1 MITFH
6 QKMKNMKKNDIVLA
20 VAIITLTM
28 MACTQRKQQ
37 IAISRPSQQKS
48 EVKEVIKSGD
58 SQNNDSTAIG
68 NICLNVTREEF
79 EKQRKTFINETPKL
93 GELKIKSVSG
103 LFYNDRLAAVQII
116 SQQQDYHKKGTS
128 IDGWSMM
135 YYEKYGI
142 QHISNRNKFSF
153 EKGLKAIAVTDLSA
167 IDKPFSSFEQFM
179 ENPFNTCYKKEQL
192 YSEDDIDSIFYF
204 SPLMDRKLFRLP
216 KQRQEYYKKMINE
229 IERKEYLSD
238 ASYIV
243 SKRKI
248 CEELRVEINDIIERN
263 NEINTEKHKNDPSW
277 SVIVVAYLPLCD
289 KYNND
294 KRKKENERIRKME
307 SDRQKELNKI

>member
-1 MITFH
+1 
-6 QKMKNMKKNDIVLA
+6 MKNMKKNDIVLA

-37 IAISRPSQQKS
+37 IVISRPSQQKS
-48 EVKEVIKSGD
+48 EVEEVIKLGD

-116 SQQQDYHKKGTS
+116 SQQQDYHKKGFS

-142 QHISNRNKFSF
+142 QHISNRNKFNF

-167 IDKPFSSFEQFM
+167 TDKPFSSFEQFM

-289 KYNND
+289 KYSNYI
-294 KRKKENERIRKME
+294 RKKENERERKMK
-307 SDRQKELNKI
+307 SDRQKELDKI

>member
-1 MITFH
+1 
-6 QKMKNMKKNDIVLA
+6 MKKFDIVIF
-20 VAIITLTM
+20 VAFITLIM
-28 MACTQRKQQ
+28 MACTQKKQQ
-37 IAISRPSQQKS
+37 VATSQLSQQES
-48 EVKEVIKSGD
+48 EVKEEKKGD
-58 SQNNDSTAIG
+58 SENNDSTAIG

-79 EKQRKTFINETPKL
+79 EHQRKIFIKETPKL

-142 QHISNRNKFSF
+142 QHISNRNKFDY
-153 EKGLKAIAVTDLSA
+153 EKGMKAIAITDLSA
-167 IDKPFSSFEQFM
+167 SDKPFSSFEQFM
-179 ENPFNTCYKKEQL
+179 ENPFKTCYKEEQL
-192 YSEDDIDSIFYF
+192 YSEDDIDSIFYYF
-204 SPLMDRKLFRLP
+204 PLINRKLSRLP
-216 KQRQEYYKKMINE
+216 KYRQKYYKKIINE
-229 IERKEYLSD
+229 IEERYRKENSVLAD

-248 CEELRVEINDIIERN
+248 CEELRIEINDIIERN

-289 KYNND
+289 KYDNN
-294 KRKKENERIRKME
+294 KRRKENERKRKME
-307 SDRQKELNKI
+307 SDRQEDIKVVIL

>member
-48 EVKEVIKSGD
+48 EVEEVIKLGD

-153 EKGLKAIAVTDLSA
+153 EKGLKA
-167 IDKPFSSFEQFM
+167 
-179 ENPFNTCYKKEQL
+179 
-192 YSEDDIDSIFYF
+192 
-204 SPLMDRKLFRLP
+204 RL
-216 KQRQEYYKKMINE
+216 
-229 IERKEYLSD
+229 D
-238 ASYIV
+238 
-243 SKRKI
+243 
-248 CEELRVEINDIIERN
+248 
-263 NEINTEKHKNDPSW
+263 
-277 SVIVVAYLPLCD
+277 
-289 KYNND
+289 
-294 KRKKENERIRKME
+294 
-307 SDRQKELNKI
+307 

>member
-1 MITFH
+1 MRRF
-6 QKMKNMKKNDIVLA
+6 DIVLA
-20 VAIITLTM
+20 FAIIILTVI
-28 MACTQRKQQ
+28 ACTQKKQQ
-37 IAISRPSQQKS
+37 VESIQPTQTESK
-48 EVKEVIKSGD
+48 VGMDKEHKKTIQSK
-58 SQNNDSTAIG
+58 DSTAIG
-68 NICLNVTREEF
+68 NICLNVTKEEF
-79 EKQRKTFINETPKL
+79 ESQKKIFMKETPEL
-93 GELKIKSVSG
+93 GGLKIKSVSG
-103 LFYNDRLAAVQII
+103 LFYDNRLAAVQII

-142 QHISNRNKFSF
+142 QHISNRNKFNF

-167 IDKPFSSFEQFM
+167 TDKPFSSFEQFM

-289 KYNND
+289 KYSNYRRN
-294 KRKKENERIRKME
+294 KENERERKMK
-307 SDRQKELNKI
+307 SDRQKELDKI

>member
-1 MITFH
+1 
-6 QKMKNMKKNDIVLA
+6 MKNMKKNDIVLA

-48 EVKEVIKSGD
+48 EVEEVIKLGD

-68 NICLNVTREEF
+68 NICLNVTKEEF
-79 EKQRKTFINETPKL
+79 ESQKKIFMKETPEL
-93 GELKIKSVSG
+93 GGLKIKSVSG
-103 LFYNDRLAAVQII
+103 LFYDNRLAAVQII
-116 SQQQDYHKKGTS
+116 SQQQDYHKKGSS

-142 QHISNRNKFSF
+142 QHISNRNKFNF

-167 IDKPFSSFEQFM
+167 TDKPFSSFEQFM
-179 ENPFNTCYKKEQL
+179 EKPFNTCYKKEQL

-294 KRKKENERIRKME
+294 KRKKENERNRKME

>member
-1 MITFH
+1 
-6 QKMKNMKKNDIVLA
+6 MKKNDIVLA
-20 VAIITLTM
+20 FAIITLTV
-28 MACTQRKQQ
+28 MACTQKKQQ
-37 IAISRPSQQKS
+37 VATFQPSQQKS
-48 EVKEVIKSGD
+48 EVEEGKKISD
-58 SQNNDSTAIG
+58 SPSKDSTAIG

-79 EKQRKTFINETPKL
+79 ENQRKIFIKKTPKL
-93 GELKIKSVSG
+93 GELKIQSVSG

-142 QHISNRNKFSF
+142 QHISNRNKFDY
-153 EKGLKAIAVTDLSA
+153 EKGMKAISITDLSA
-167 IDKPFSSFEQFM
+167 SDKPFSSFEQFM

-204 SPLMDRKLFRLP
+204 FPLMDRKLSILP
-216 KQRQEYYKKMINE
+216 KYRQKYYKKIINE
-229 IERKEYLSD
+229 IEEKYRKEKTVLTD

-289 KYNND
+289 KYDYN
-294 KRKKENERIRKME
+294 KRKKENERKRKME

>member
-1 MITFH
+1 
-6 QKMKNMKKNDIVLA
+6 MKKNDIVLA

-37 IAISRPSQQKS
+37 VVLIKTNQQES
-48 EVKEVIKSGD
+48 EVEMDKEHNKSMQ
-58 SQNNDSTAIG
+58 SKDSTAIG

-93 GELKIKSVSG
+93 RELKIKSVIG

-116 SQQQDYHKKGTS
+116 SHQQDYHKKGTS
-128 IDGWSMM
+128 IDGWRRM

-167 IDKPFSSFEQFM
+167 TDKPFSSFEQFM
-179 ENPFNTCYKKEQL
+179 ENPFNTCYKIEQL

-204 SPLMDRKLFRLP
+204 SPLMDKKLFRLP
-216 KQRQEYYKKMINE
+216 KQRQEYYKKMVNE
-229 IERKEYLSD
+229 IKSKEYLSD

>member
-1 MITFH
+1 
-6 QKMKNMKKNDIVLA
+6 MKNMKKNDIVLA

-37 IAISRPSQQKS
+37 IVISRPSQQKS
-48 EVKEVIKSGD
+48 EVEEVIKLGD

-116 SQQQDYHKKGTS
+116 SQQQDYHKKGSS

-142 QHISNRNKFSF
+142 QHISNRNKFNF

-167 IDKPFSSFEQFM
+167 TDKPFSSFEQFM

-289 KYNND
+289 KYSNYI
-294 KRKKENERIRKME
+294 RKKENERERKMK

>member
-1 MITFH
+1 MIT
-6 QKMKNMKKNDIVLA
+6 D
-20 VAIITLTM
+20 
-28 MACTQRKQQ
+28 C
-37 IAISRPSQQKS
+37 
-48 EVKEVIKSGD
+48 
-58 SQNNDSTAIG
+58 
-68 NICLNVTREEF
+68 
-79 EKQRKTFINETPKL
+79 
-93 GELKIKSVSG
+93 
-103 LFYNDRLAAVQII
+103 
-116 SQQQDYHKKGTS
+116 QQQDYHKKGTS

-167 IDKPFSSFEQFM
+167 TDKPFSSFEQFM

-289 KYNND
+289 KYSNYRRN
-294 KRKKENERIRKME
+294 KENERERKMK
-307 SDRQKELNKI
+307 SDRQKELDKI

>member
-1 MITFH
+1 MRKF
-6 QKMKNMKKNDIVLA
+6 DIVLA
-20 VAIITLTM
+20 FAIITLTV
-28 MACTQRKQQ
+28 MACTQKKQQ
-37 IAISRPSQQKS
+37 VASIQPTQQGSEAKTDKENYKTIPSK
-48 EVKEVIKSGD
+48 
-58 SQNNDSTAIG
+58 DSTAIG

-79 EKQRKTFINETPKL
+79 ENQRIVFLKDTPKL
-93 GELKIKSVSG
+93 GELKIKSVTG

-142 QHISNRNKFSF
+142 QHISNRNKFNF

-167 IDKPFSSFEQFM
+167 TDKPFSSFEQFM
-179 ENPFNTCYKKEQL
+179 ENPFNTCYKKDQL

-289 KYNND
+289 KYDNN
-294 KRKKENERIRKME
+294 KRNKENERKRKLE

>member
-1 MITFH
+1 
-6 QKMKNMKKNDIVLA
+6 MKKNDIILA
-20 VAIITLTM
+20 FAIITLTV
-28 MACTQRKQQ
+28 MACTQKKQQ
-37 IAISRPSQQKS
+37 VAPIKTNQQES
-48 EVKEVIKSGD
+48 EVEMDKEHNKSI
-58 SQNNDSTAIG
+58 QNKDSTAIG
-68 NICLNVTREEF
+68 NICLNVTKEEF
-79 EKQRKTFINETPKL
+79 ENQKKIFMKETPEL
-93 GELKIKSVSG
+93 GGLKIKSVNG
-103 LFYNDRLAAVQII
+103 LFYDNRLAAIQII

-167 IDKPFSSFEQFM
+167 TDKPFSSFEQFM
-179 ENPFNTCYKKEQL
+179 ENPFNTCYKEEQL

>member
-1 MITFH
+1 
-6 QKMKNMKKNDIVLA
+6 MKKNDIILA
-20 VAIITLTM
+20 FAIITLTV
-28 MACTQRKQQ
+28 MACTQKKQQ
-37 IAISRPSQQKS
+37 VAPIKTNQQES
-48 EVKEVIKSGD
+48 EVEMDKEHNKSIQ
-58 SQNNDSTAIG
+58 SKDSTAIG
-68 NICLNVTREEF
+68 NICLNVTKEEF
-79 EKQRKTFINETPKL
+79 ENQKKIFMKETPEL
-93 GELKIKSVSG
+93 GGLKIKSVNG
-103 LFYNDRLAAVQII
+103 LFYDNRLAAIQII
-116 SQQQDYHKKGTS
+116 SQQQDFHKKGG
-128 IDGWSMM
+128 IANGWYMM
-135 YYEKYGI
+135 YYEKYGK
-142 QHISNRNKFSF
+142 QHKSNKYRFDF
-153 EKGLKAIAVTDLSA
+153 EKGLKAIAITDLSA
-167 IDKPFSSFEQFM
+167 TDKPFSSFEQFM

-289 KYNND
+289 KYSNYI
-294 KRKKENERIRKME
+294 RKKENERERKMK